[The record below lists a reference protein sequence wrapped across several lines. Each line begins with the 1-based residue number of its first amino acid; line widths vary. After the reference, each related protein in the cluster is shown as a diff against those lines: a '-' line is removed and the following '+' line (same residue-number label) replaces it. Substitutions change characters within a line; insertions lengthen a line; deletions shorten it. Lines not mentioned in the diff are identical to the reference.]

1 MRFFTIWLV
10 IGFAT
15 LHSLY
20 ALSREEPLRDNPQNT
35 IQNTQTPS
43 QFDLQETSQ
52 DLISQIEE
60 LTKDSKNKVGLKE
73 LLNAA
78 QNNYSLQA
86 KMLEVQANKK
96 NVFVAKASFL
106 PRFDVDYSYQYNY
119 KALNGISMTPGVDI
133 MSFGQHG
140 NYQAQAANAKFSLDL
155 FSGFSTLNLIKER
168 QATHRSSIA
177 DAEYTKQQIYLQVIQ
192 QYYSF
197 FNNLSQ
203 LLSLK
208 RKYEEVLSD
217 LKRVEKLYNAG
228 LSTIDDLES
237 LKSQAA
243 NSQYQI
249 ADMKLSV
256 EENILML
263 KYLTNLE
270 FDGLTRE
277 ELLTPAIKTDIERQD
292 IVALKEQ
299 VKSLSYQN
307 KQYNYYPTITL
318 SDTYTYQIQKPG
330 YASGGG
336 FYAIMF
342 PTHTNVISVTATLKI
357 FDDIGLSLQK
367 QYMKINQ
374 LAQEKQLA
382 YKQSEKTKDEALYRK
397 RLEVAQSQIQSAEA
411 SLKSAVISFENIH
424 KKYTNQLVNFTDYLR
439 ALSTRYDAEATYNQS
454 LNNYELQKANYIF
467 YSGQQIQDYI
477 KQ

>member
-1 MRFFTIWLV
+1 
-10 IGFAT
+10 
-15 LHSLY
+15 
-20 ALSREEPLRDNPQNT
+20 
-35 IQNTQTPS
+35 
-43 QFDLQETSQ
+43 
-52 DLISQIEE
+52 
-60 LTKDSKNKVGLKE
+60 
-73 LLNAA
+73 
-78 QNNYSLQA
+78 
-86 KMLEVQANKK
+86 
-96 NVFVAKASFL
+96 
-106 PRFDVDYSYQYNY
+106 
-119 KALNGISMTPGVDI
+119 
-133 MSFGQHG
+133 
-140 NYQAQAANAKFSLDL
+140 
-155 FSGFSTLNLIKER
+155 
-168 QATHRSSIA
+168 
-177 DAEYTKQQIYLQVIQ
+177 
-192 QYYSF
+192 
-197 FNNLSQ
+197 
-203 LLSLK
+203 
-208 RKYEEVLSD
+208 
-217 LKRVEKLYNAG
+217 
-228 LSTIDDLES
+228 
-237 LKSQAA
+237 
-243 NSQYQI
+243 
-249 ADMKLSV
+249 
-256 EENILML
+256 ML